1 MVAQNVERPVID
13 AKIKEEWGSDLIAKM
28 LQNLDVQYVAL
39 NPGSS
44 FRGLHDSLVNYLG
57 NENPQLLLCLH
68 EEHTVAIA
76 HGWAKV
82 TGKPM
87 AVIVHSNVG
96 LMHASMA
103 IYNAWCDRVPILIFG
118 ATGPVDANHRRP
130 WIDWIHTSRDQA
142 AIVRPYV
149 KWDDQPASLEASLES
164 MLRSSI
170 IAKTAPKGPVYVA
183 FDVKVQEDQ
192 LDGNVIIPSLDRYQ
206 LPEPAA
212 PNDVA
217 LKRTLNF
224 LDRSKRPVFLM
235 GRVSRENKDWAHRV
249 ALAEHFKAKV
259 ITDIKVGAAF
269 PTDHSLHVGKP
280 GFFLSPDSA
289 KTIADADLIVSFDW
303 VDLSGT
309 LKQAGQLGSNAK
321 IIQVSID
328 HHIHNGWSL
337 DHQALAPADL
347 HLASEPDTA
356 IGLLCQQLK
365 IEGNEIQDDLPAS
378 PAYKIGQRNEELD
391 TKNLAASIGEGLAGE
406 TICLVRLP
414 LGWMGDSWHFRH
426 PLDYLGYDGGA
437 GIGSGPGMLIGA
449 ALALRD
455 IKRLPVAVL
464 GDGDYMMG
472 VSAFWTA
479 ARYQIP
485 FLAIIANNR
494 SFYND
499 EIHQEKVAEE
509 RQRPPENKWIGQHIG
524 GPDIDLTAIAKAQGL
539 TTLGPVKTVGELA
552 EVVREAVA
560 LVKAGKT
567 VVIDAQINPGYD
579 KSMSSGMTRKA
590 GDTA

>member
-13 AKIKEEWGSDLIAKM
+13 AKIIEEWGSDLIAKM

-44 FRGLHDSLVNYLG
+44 FRGIHDSLVNYLG

-87 AVIVHSNVG
+87 AVILHSNVG

-183 FDVKVQEDQ
+183 FDVKVQEDP
-192 LDGNVIIPSLDRYQ
+192 LDGNVTIPSLDRYQ

-212 PNDVA
+212 PNDAA
-217 LKRTLNF
+217 LKSALIF
-224 LDRSKRPVFLM
+224 LDKSKRPVFLM
-235 GRVSRENKDWAHRV
+235 GRVSRENKDWANRV

-289 KTIADADLIVSFDW
+289 KTIADADLVVSFDW

-347 HLASEPDTA
+347 HLASEPDTV

-365 IEGNEIQDDLPAS
+365 IEGKEIQ
-378 PAYKIGQRNEELD
+378 IGR
-391 TKNLAASIGEGLAGE
+391 AH
-406 TICLVRLP
+406 V
-414 LGWMGDSWHFRH
+414 
-426 PLDYLGYDGGA
+426 
-437 GIGSGPGMLIGA
+437 
-449 ALALRD
+449 
-455 IKRLPVAVL
+455 
-464 GDGDYMMG
+464 
-472 VSAFWTA
+472 
-479 ARYQIP
+479 
-485 FLAIIANNR
+485 
-494 SFYND
+494 
-499 EIHQEKVAEE
+499 
-509 RQRPPENKWIGQHIG
+509 
-524 GPDIDLTAIAKAQGL
+524 
-539 TTLGPVKTVGELA
+539 
-552 EVVREAVA
+552 
-560 LVKAGKT
+560 
-567 VVIDAQINPGYD
+567 
-579 KSMSSGMTRKA
+579 
-590 GDTA
+590 